1 MLIIKIK
8 IKNVFD
14 INWGSFS
21 FRFFIIGVENKHAI
35 KIYNK
40 KFLK

>member
-21 FRFFIIGVENKHAI
+21 FRFFIIGVENSQF